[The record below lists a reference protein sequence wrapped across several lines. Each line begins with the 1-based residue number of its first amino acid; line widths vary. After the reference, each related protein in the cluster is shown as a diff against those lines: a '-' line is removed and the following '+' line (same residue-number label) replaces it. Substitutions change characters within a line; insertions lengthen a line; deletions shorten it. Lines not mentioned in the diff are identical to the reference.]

1 MNIQGY
7 LAKMKGIQDNLLEFL
22 ESEDDFKDTLN
33 QFTNFLTEQLVQN
46 EILKDFLNLLSKI
59 SMNHHRTAD
68 FIKKIEDIL
77 TFLKKGIQSKI
88 SNTSL
93 FNVFRDNKRILLFL
107 FKNEFIKLDE
117 YVYDHLISRYDYID
131 YFQPELI
138 SYETKKSIEDAN
150 FDENREEGE
159 NHNYL
164 CKLIRNDSV
173 EEFIIYLNKQNMSPT
188 KTKIELT
195 RFETN
200 SFLIKKKDISLIEYA
215 MFFGSIQIVKYL
227 QLNDVDL
234 NPSLWLYAI
243 HSNNPEL
250 IHFLEENHVLPDDKT
265 YQKCFIESVKCYHN
279 NIAHYI
285 QDNLLEKTTTNND
298 ISLDLIEFYNFDF
311 FPNDLENETLFSC
324 LCKYDYLL
332 LANIVIKDLDVNK
345 AIHKIY
351 LIKLMKFDNNF
362 ISHHYM
368 QQLRKEIKKLFNFC

>member
-1 MNIQGY
+1 MNIQRY

-22 ESEDDFKDTLN
+22 KSEDDFKDTLN
-33 QFTNFLTEQLVQN
+33 QFTNFLKKQLVQN

-59 SMNHHRTAD
+59 SMNHQRTVN
-68 FIKKIEDIL
+68 FIKKIESIL
-77 TFLKKGIQSKI
+77 TFLKNDIQSKI

-107 FKNEFIKLDE
+107 FKNNFIKFDE
-117 YVYDHLISRYDYID
+117 YINDHLISTYDYID

-138 SYETKKSIEDAN
+138 SYETKKSIEDAI
-150 FDENREEGE
+150 FDEIREEGE

-173 EEFIIYLNKQNMSPT
+173 EEFIIYINKQNLSPK

-195 RFETN
+195 IFETN
-200 SFLIKKKDISLIEYA
+200 SFLIDKKDISLIEYA

-285 QDNLLEKTTTNND
+285 QDNLLKKTTKN
-298 ISLDLIEFYNFDF
+298 ISLDLIEFYNFGF
-311 FPNDLENETLFSC
+311 FHNDLENEILFSC

-345 AIHKIY
+345 AMYKIY
-351 LIKLMKFDNNF
+351 LIKLIKFDNNF

>member
-1 MNIQGY
+1 MSP
-7 LAKMKGIQDNLLEFL
+7 LAVRLRNTPAVNSF
-22 ESEDDFKDTLN
+22 SFKN
-33 QFTNFLTEQLVQN
+33 N
-46 EILKDFLNLLSKI
+46 
-59 SMNHHRTAD
+59 
-68 FIKKIEDIL
+68 FIK
-77 TFLKKGIQSKI
+77 F
-88 SNTSL
+88 
-93 FNVFRDNKRILLFL
+93 
-107 FKNEFIKLDE
+107 DE
-117 YVYDHLISRYDYID
+117 YIYDHLISTYDYIY

-173 EEFIIYLNKQNMSPT
+173 EEFIIYLNEQNLSPK

-200 SFLIKKKDISLIEYA
+200 TFLIEKKDISLIEYA

-285 QDNLLEKTTTNND
+285 QDNLLEKN
-298 ISLDLIEFYNFDF
+298 YY
-311 FPNDLENETLFSC
+311 
-324 LCKYDYLL
+324 K
-332 LANIVIKDLDVNK
+332 
-345 AIHKIY
+345 
-351 LIKLMKFDNNF
+351 
-362 ISHHYM
+362 
-368 QQLRKEIKKLFNFC
+368 